1 MKTYCCRIRLL
12 SSESRAAVPQGAR
25 DCKIRHLRRR
35 AYTILLERA
44 VTGHENMF
52 QEKKNYRYMDI
63 KRRGSNF
70 REKLKE
76 DLKNEKALGNWGQEN
91 LPHAATWIEE
101 SSM

>member
-1 MKTYCCRIRLL
+1 
-12 SSESRAAVPQGAR
+12 
-25 DCKIRHLRRR
+25 
-35 AYTILLERA
+35 
-44 VTGHENMF
+44 
-52 QEKKNYRYMDI
+52 MDI